1 MDIPC
6 GGYVL
11 LREERPILEKSTQ
24 VMKIAVARNK
34 GKIKSIECSSGWA
47 LVGVALLMECPGKSL

>member
-11 LREERPILEKSTQ
+11 LREERSILEKSTQ
-24 VMKIAVARNK
+24 VMKIAVVRNK
-34 GKIKSIECSSGWA
+34 GKIKSIGSA
-47 LVGVALLMECPGKSL
+47 LVGGPW